1 MKKKTWTVCF
11 TRQMLFDCRPQTEFK
26 TFLFLLQ
33 PSSPSSTLSSFG
45 EHKQHHP
52 HIPPWTEFSSQKH
65 HLKIVHGDE
74 PCWSPFLERCPRL
87 KQEQCW
93 SEAAA
98 GGWISS
104 SSGLDLQLTRG
115 WGCFPLYTMSHQ
127 YHTWTLAIMPSW
139 WKDIKTFSRCAIN
152 KAMSPI
158 RHRETAGSNLFSF
171 YHLELDKYVLDK
183 RRSSR
188 LWTFCK
194 NQ

>member
-1 MKKKTWTVCF
+1 
-11 TRQMLFDCRPQTEFK
+11 MLFDSRPQTEFK
-26 TFLFLLQ
+26 TFLLLLQ
-33 PSSPSSTLSSFG
+33 PSSPSSTLSSFGEHKQHLPHIPPRIVFSSKKRQLTMSHVGESYQNFLSLALFFSTLSSFG

-98 GGWISS
+98 GGWISP

-115 WGCFPLYTMSHQ
+115 GAVFLYIQCLTNI
-127 YHTWTLAIMPSW
+127 TLGHW
-139 WKDIKTFSRCAIN
+139 
-152 KAMSPI
+152 
-158 RHRETAGSNLFSF
+158 
-171 YHLELDKYVLDK
+171 
-183 RRSSR
+183 
-188 LWTFCK
+188 
-194 NQ
+194 Q